1 MVKSGTQLKTKR
13 FYINMAEAEN
23 ENDGGYDDRDSE
35 IETLKEEITSWRSK
49 FKSLELKKRE
59 SDLALNKIKTE
70 INSLRSVDKNWR
82 DSAKV
87 VYNNLNDVKVQFFS
101 QVDQIIDSLTV
112 VSKVGDRIHEKG
124 PYIKSIKATIAQ
136 LQQRIRDQD
145 QVIRGLNDHIRNLTA
160 DLQDKNN
167 KVARLSQGIE
177 EEVERLCKPMRDKIA
192 DCMVEIMKEKASRAQ
207 ERRQIA
213 DLWPESHLMPSILMR
228 YRALTDTER
237 ETRKAISLQH
247 NANIAL
253 ALEIRNNVGESKSWE
268 LKYDDYG
275 RTFYEHKKTG
285 YMYKLNY

>member
-1 MVKSGTQLKTKR
+1 MDKTKLPK
-13 FYINMAEAEN
+13 MAEAE
-23 ENDGGYDDRDSE
+23 ETNDDEQGYDERDSE
-35 IETLKEEITSWRSK
+35 IETLKEEIISWRTK
-49 FKSLELKKRE
+49 FKSLEIKKRE

-70 INSLRSVDKNWR
+70 INSLRSVDRNWR

-87 VYNNLNDVKVQFFS
+87 VYNNLNDVKFQFFS

-112 VSKVGDRIHEKG
+112 VSKVGDRIHEKS
-124 PYIKSIKATIAQ
+124 PYIKSIKVVIAQ
-136 LQQRIRDQD
+136 LQQKIRDQD

-160 DLQDKNN
+160 DLQDKNK

-177 EEVERLCKPMRDKIA
+177 EEVERLCKPMRDKIS
-192 DCMVEIMKEKASRAQ
+192 DCMIEIMKEKASRAQ

-213 DLWPESHLMPSILMR
+213 DLWPESHLMPSMLMR
-228 YRALTDTER
+228 YRALTDTEK
-237 ETRKAISLQH
+237 ETRKTISLQQ

-253 ALEIRNNVGESKSWE
+253 SLEIRNNVGESKSWE

-285 YMYKLNY
+285 